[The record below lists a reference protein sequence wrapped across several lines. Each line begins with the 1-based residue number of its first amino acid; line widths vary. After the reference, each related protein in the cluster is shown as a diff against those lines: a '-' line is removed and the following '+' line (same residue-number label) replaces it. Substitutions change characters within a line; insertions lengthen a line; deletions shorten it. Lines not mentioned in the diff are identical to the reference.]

1 MTPRLTRTVSLA
13 VACLSVGL
21 LSACSSGGPQ
31 PGVAALV
38 GDETIRVNEVNRLTD
53 GFCEAAR
60 RDFQSRGDVYPMNVL
75 SSVVLQA
82 LAMDSIIDQLAE
94 DYDVEPS
101 EAFQQQTADREQSF
115 ATLDPDQ
122 AEAATPGAG
131 QRALPLRH
139 PDRDRPEGAG
149 GGGRRRAERR
159 RRPRPGHRRPVG
171 VAHVEPARGSTRSTT
186 SRWTPPQAGSVDTTT
201 SHAVTTAAVDAMLA
215 DQFAIRELEG
225 DESERFSAYV
235 RSLPATQR
243 CG

>member
-1 MTPRLTRTVSLA
+1 MTPRLTRTVSL
-13 VACLSVGL
+13 VAAFLSVGL

-38 GDETIRVNEVNRLTD
+38 GDETIRVSEVNRLTD

-75 SSVVLQA
+75 ASVVLQS
-82 LAMDSIIDQLAE
+82 LAMNSIIDQLAE
-94 DYDVEPS
+94 DHDVEPS
-101 EAFQQQTADREQSF
+101 EAFEQQAADREQSF

-122 AEAATPGAG
+122 AEAALLVQGS
-131 QRALPLRH
+131 ALY
-139 PDRDRPEGAG
+139 RDDILTTI
-149 GGGRRRAERR
+149 GRQQLEEE
-159 RRPRPGHRRPVG
+159 G
-171 VAHVEPARGSTRSTT
+171 VAEPSVDDALAQGNDILSVWLVENPPRIDPQYHLTMDT
-186 SRWTPPQAGSVDTTT
+186 PQAGSVDTTT

-215 DQFAIRELEG
+215 DQFAIRALEE
-225 DESERFSAYV
+225 DESERFTAYV